1 MRTRIELL
9 AQSESMRSIIGATQ
23 REQRRHDLS
32 KWRVL
37 CHPGTL

>member
-23 REQRRHDLS
+23 REQTTRNL
-32 KWRVL
+32 
-37 CHPGTL
+37 